1 MEVTVYGQF
10 RSVTSPECVT
20 ALFDSGAVLEVLA
33 ALVEG
38 IELLF
43 VAILSR
49 ECNESERVVEGI
61 ASIELKS
68 TNSRGA
74 SRCERSGP
82 VHSACRCAGC
92 SVLT

>member
-1 MEVTVYGQF
+1 MEVTVYGQL
-10 RSVTSPECVT
+10 RSVTGPECV
-20 ALFDSGAVLEVLA
+20 AVLFDGGTVLEVLA

-43 VAILSR
+43 VSIPRR
-49 ECNESERVVEGI
+49 EWNESELVVKGI